1 MYNRK
6 QMLRNNSCLFGGGAH
21 LPPQFKFTK
30 EQILSAT
37 LELVR
42 KEGQA
47 AVTARRVAQELHA
60 SPKVIFG
67 LFESME
73 ALQNAIVLAA
83 QRHFD
88 VFTDH
93 FVKEGRYPP
102 YKAVGMAYIRYAAQ
116 ERELFRLLYM
126 RDRSSELASLQNDE
140 SSMKVLMEN
149 YRISEMGAKQL
160 QLHMWFYVHGIASL
174 IVTGYLPL
182 DEEKTSQLLTEHFN
196 ANIKYFQEEN
206 LCL

>member
-6 QMLRNNSCLFGGGAH
+6 QMLRNNSCLLGGGVI
-21 LPPQFKFTK
+21 LPPKFKFTK

-42 KEGQA
+42 KEGRD
-47 AVTARRVAQELHA
+47 AVTARKVAEALHA
-60 SPKVIFG
+60 SSKVIFG
-67 LFESME
+67 IFDSME
-73 ALQNAIVLAA
+73 ELQNALVLAA

-88 VFTDH
+88 AFTDRLLR
-93 FVKEGRYPP
+93 EGRYPP
-102 YKAVGMAYIRYAAQ
+102 YKAVGMAYIRYAAE

-126 RDRSSELASLQNDE
+126 RDRSAERAALQDDE
-140 SSMKVLMEN
+140 KAVQVLMEN
-149 YRISEMGAKQL
+149 YRISENQARNM

-174 IVTGYLPL
+174 IATDYFPI

>member
-1 MYNRK
+1 M
-6 QMLRNNSCLFGGGAH
+6 
-21 LPPQFKFTK
+21 PPKCKFTR
-30 EQILSAT
+30 EQILAAG

-42 KEGQA
+42 REGQG
-47 AVTARRVAQELHA
+47 AVTARRVAEALHA
-60 SPKVIFG
+60 SSKVIFG

-73 ALQNAIVLAA
+73 ELQNDLVLAA

-88 VFTDH
+88 AFTDRILR
-93 FVKEGRYPP
+93 EGQYPP

-126 RDRSSELASLQNDE
+126 RDRSAEHAVLQDDE
-140 SSMKVLMEN
+140 RPIQVLMEN
-149 YRISEMGAKQL
+149 YRISKTQARNM

-174 IVTGYLPL
+174 IATSYLPI
-182 DEEKTSQLLTEHFN
+182 DEEETSQLLTEHFQ

>member
-1 MYNRK
+1 MYNK
-6 QMLRNNSCLFGGGAH
+6 QQLLRNVCCLLGGGVI
-21 LPPQFKFTK
+21 LPPKFKFTK
-30 EQILSAT
+30 EQILSAS

-42 KEGQA
+42 KEGRD
-47 AVTARRVAQELHA
+47 AVTARRVAEVLHA
-60 SPKVIFG
+60 SSKVIFG
-67 LFESME
+67 LFDSME
-73 ALQNAIVLAA
+73 ALQNALILAA

-88 VFTDH
+88 AFADQMMR
-93 FVKEGRYPP
+93 EGRYPP
-102 YKAVGMAYIRYAAQ
+102 YKAIGMAYIRYAAQ

-126 RDRSSELASLQNDE
+126 RDRSAERAALQDDE
-140 SSMKVLMEN
+140 RAVQVLMEN
-149 YRISEMGAKQL
+149 YRISENQARNM

-174 IVTGYLPL
+174 IATGYLPL

>member
-6 QMLRNNSCLFGGGAH
+6 QMLRNNSCLLGGGVI
-21 LPPQFKFTK
+21 LPPKFKFTK
-30 EQILSAT
+30 EQILSAS

-42 KEGQA
+42 KEGRD
-47 AVTARRVAQELHA
+47 AVTARKVAEALHA
-60 SPKVIFG
+60 SSKVIFG
-67 LFESME
+67 LFDSME
-73 ALQNAIVLAA
+73 ALQNDLVLAA

-88 VFTDH
+88 AFADQMIR
-93 FVKEGRYPP
+93 EGRYLP
-102 YKAVGMAYIRYAAQ
+102 YKAIGMAYIRYAAE

-126 RDRSSELASLQNDE
+126 RDRSAERAALQDDE
-140 SSMKVLMEN
+140 KAVRVLMEN
-149 YRISEMGAKQL
+149 YRISENQARNM

-174 IVTGYLPL
+174 IATGYLPL